1 MKSKT
6 VRAMIGGS
14 VAAVMALSISL
25 PLQADA
31 ATSNAVEGTT
41 TSFAQF
47 MQNFTQYSDKAFSFN
62 GTTVTVF
69 KFKPVVVPQKTT
81 APAATEKPVVTS
93 APVATPAPIA
103 TATPAPIAT
112 PAPAATAK
120 PAATPAPTAK
130 PAATAAPA
138 AAVST
143 QATYVKQIVGLVNK
157 ERAAAGLSPVS
168 ALDSLNK
175 VAAAKATDMRTN
187 NYFSHT
193 SPTYG
198 SPFDMMA
205 TFGITYRAA
214 GENIAMGQK
223 SPQEVMTAWMNSEGH
238 RANILSAN
246 FNYIGVGYDNN
257 YWVQE
262 FIGK

>member
-31 ATSNAVEGTT
+31 SSSASEAAGTT

-47 MQNFTQYSDKAFSFN
+47 LQYFTQYSDKTFSFD
-62 GTTVTVF
+62 GTTVTVS
-69 KFKPVVVPQKTT
+69 KFKPPVVPQKTT
-81 APAATEKPVVTS
+81 APAATPE
-93 APVATPAPIA
+93 A
-103 TATPAPIAT
+103 TATPVAT
-112 PAPAATAK
+112 SAPAATAA
-120 PAATPAPTAK
+120 PVPTATAT

-138 AAVST
+138 ATAST
-143 QATYVKQIVGLVNK
+143 GENTYVQQIVDLVNK

-168 ALDSLNK
+168 ALDSLNE
-175 VAAAKATDMRTN
+175 VAAVKATDMRTN

>member
-6 VRAMIGGS
+6 VKALIGGS

-25 PLQADA
+25 PSQADA
-31 ATSNAVEGTT
+31 ASGTT
-41 TSFAQF
+41 TAENNPSFDQFVQYFAQ
-47 MQNFTQYSDKAFSFN
+47 YSNKAFYFN
-62 GTTVTVF
+62 GDTVTVS
-69 KFKPVVVPQKTT
+69 KFKPPVVPQKTA
-81 APAATEKPVVTS
+81 APAAT
-93 APVATPAPIA
+93 
-103 TATPAPIAT
+103 
-112 PAPAATAK
+112 
-120 PAATPAPTAK
+120 ATPAPTAK

-138 AAVST
+138 ATAKPAATPAATAAPAATAST
-143 QATYVKQIVGLVNK
+143 QSSYVKQVVDLVNK
-157 ERAAAGLSPVS
+157 ERAAAGLSPVA

-175 VAAAKATDMRTN
+175 VAAAKATDMRVN

-198 SPFDMMA
+198 SPFDMMKS
-205 TFGITYRAA
+205 FGITYRAA

-223 SPQEVMTAWMNSEGH
+223 SPQEVMTAWMNSAGH

>member
-6 VRAMIGGS
+6 VKALIGGS

-25 PLQADA
+25 PTQANA
-31 ATSNAVEGTT
+31 ASGTT
-41 TSFAQF
+41 TVENNPSFAQF
-47 MQNFTQYSDKAFSFN
+47 VQYFAQYSNKAFYFN
-62 GTTVTVF
+62 GNTVTVS
-69 KFKPVVVPQKTT
+69 KFKPPVVPQKTA
-81 APAATEKPVVTS
+81 APAAT
-93 APVATPAPIA
+93 
-103 TATPAPIAT
+103 
-112 PAPAATAK
+112 
-120 PAATPAPTAK
+120 ATPAPTAK

-138 AAVST
+138 ATAKPAATVRPAATPAATPAPAATAST
-143 QATYVKQIVGLVNK
+143 QSSYVKQVVDLVNK
-157 ERAAAGLSPVS
+157 ERAAAGLSPVA

-175 VAAAKATDMRTN
+175 VAAAKATDMRVN

-198 SPFDMMA
+198 SPFDMMKS
-205 TFGITYRAA
+205 FGITYRAA

-223 SPQEVMTAWMNSEGH
+223 TPQEVMTAWMNSAGH

>member
-6 VRAMIGGS
+6 LKAMIGGS

-25 PLQADA
+25 PSQAGAAAGTA
-31 ATSNAVEGTT
+31 ATTGGTVNIT
-41 TSFAQF
+41 QLMKYF
-47 MQNFTQYSDKAFSFN
+47 NQYSNNTYTFGN
-62 GTTVTVF
+62 TTVTVS
-69 KFKPVVVPQKTT
+69 KGQAVANPAKPAAPSAK
-81 APAATEKPVVTS
+81 PAATAKPV
-93 APVATPAPIA
+93 AVAKPAA
-103 TATPAPIAT
+103 TAKPV
-112 PAPAATAK
+112 ATAK
-120 PAATPAPTAK
+120 PAATAK
-130 PAATAAPA
+130 PVAAVPA
-138 AAVST
+138 ANATFVQQVVS
-143 QATYVKQIVGLVNK
+143 LVNK
-157 ERAAAGLSPVS
+157 ERAAAGLSAVT

-175 VAAAKATDMRTN
+175 VAAAKATDMRSN

-198 SPFDMMA
+198 SPFDMM
-205 TFGITYRAA
+205 TQFGVTYRAA

-223 SPQEVMTAWMNSEGH
+223 TPQEVMTAWMNSEGH
-238 RANILSAN
+238 RANILSPN